1 MGVPPQLFFT
11 TRCLQD
17 IDKPLAPAEGEGVL
31 LKNPIDVALS
41 SLLGSNMGDHE
52 KSTIFPRKIL
62 VASKGGGIFQ
72 PAIC

>member
-41 SLLGSNMGDHE
+41 SLLGSNMGDIPHI
-52 KSTIFPRKIL
+52 S
-62 VASKGGGIFQ
+62 
-72 PAIC
+72 